1 MSMEALRG
9 QLQQQALAE
18 QQAGQTT
25 ASLQICSG
33 QVRVNGAGE
42 ASFPVT
48 FPIKFSEKPS
58 LSFGGEILT
67 GDTIEQGLM
76 PTANVIVLGWSTQD
90 TPPYG
95 RLYTGAQLGV
105 VTSGVTFQKMIVHWN
120 MIGKALTSPT
130 Y

>member
-1 MSMEALRG
+1 MYENLRS
-9 QLQQQALAE
+9 QIQAQE
-18 QQAGQTT
+18 T
-25 ASLQICSG
+25 AKARSDSITPGLQICSG

-48 FPIKFSEKPS
+48 FPVKFTEKPA
-58 LSFGGEILT
+58 LSFGGEILA

-90 TPPYG
+90 NPPVG
-95 RLYTGAQLGV
+95 RLYTGALLGV
-105 VTSGVTFQKMIVHWN
+105 VTTGVTFQKMIVHWN
-120 MIGKALTSPT
+120 MIGKAITSPT